1 MAGKRPGPNARG
13 LQKNLNAPL
22 AETRRN
28 CYQLLLRGLTMLE
41 QSARSSIRQM
51 PPSIVL
57 SEAPERIGL
66 HVTMVQL
73 AIYADLTPRLNAL
86 GLTSPSRMTAL
97 FHIRANP
104 GCSQSELAEFTGLSR
119 PSAVTM
125 VDQLE
130 KTGLVER
137 RAGADARTNA
147 LYITEDGEEAVGRS
161 AEQTRTNEEL
171 IFGGLCTEERSVLL
185 ALLKKVIGHVE
196 ETRNGSAPR

>member
-1 MAGKRPGPNARG
+1 VHKLFANS
-13 LQKNLNAPL
+13 N
-22 AETRRN
+22 
-28 CYQLLLRGLTMLE
+28 
-41 QSARSSIRQM
+41 IRQM
-51 PPSIVL
+51 PPSLVL
-57 SEAPERIGL
+57 GEGPERLGL
-66 HVTMVQL
+66 RVTMVQL

-119 PSAVTM
+119 ASAVTM

-147 LYITEDGEEAVGRS
+147 LFITAAGEAAVTS
-161 AEQTRTNEEL
+161 AADQTRVNEEL
-171 IFGGLCTEERSVLL
+171 IFGTLSANERATLSHLLEKVIAHVEEKRTEER
-185 ALLKKVIGHVE
+185 GPD
-196 ETRNGSAPR
+196 N